1 MNKLLTSK
9 LRRFHSEV
17 EKTLSIVIHSSP
29 SLLDEQFHYALLNG
43 GKRLRPIMTMLC
55 CELSGGKYSSAS
67 FPAAAMEMLHTFTLI
82 HDDIMD
88 NSDTRRGFAT
98 IHKQWD
104 VGTAILSGDEIL
116 SLAYRALL
124 QSTTKNSLRIVE
136 TFTQAFYDVCEGQAY
151 DKDFEIRNNV
161 STKEY
166 FNMIELKT
174 SALFS
179 ASAVLGG
186 LAANVSE
193 RKLLAL
199 ENFGKNIGIAF
210 QIQDDYLD
218 NFGNEKTFGKKI
230 GGDIAEG
237 KRTFFL
243 VRAMEISPNDA
254 LISKVVKRKIV
265 QSEIPKV
272 IRRFAEL
279 GLQREAE
286 LLVSQYTDKAVD
298 SLNIFPKST
307 SRMQLTEFVLELIGR
322 NK

>member
-179 ASAVLGG
+179 ASAVLVG

-237 KRTFFL
+237 KRTYFL
-243 VRAMEISPNDA
+243 VRALEQFPRDTLFKNVA
-254 LISKVVKRKIV
+254 QRKLPTRN
-265 QSEIPKV
+265 IPIV
-272 IRRFAEL
+272 IRRFEEIGLRNDAEKL
-279 GLQREAE
+279 VTEYTTKAITALNVFDNNVPKK
-286 LLVSQYTDKAVD
+286 LLID
-298 SLNIFPKST
+298 
-307 SRMQLTEFVLELIGR
+307 FVLQLIGR
-322 NK
+322 KQ